1 MVWSGFGGPGR
12 VAGEGVVAGGGRL
25 ASSGIVRG
33 YPVELP
39 FLATRS
45 QFFALL

>member
-1 MVWSGFGGPGR
+1 MWSGFGGPGR
-12 VAGEGVVAGGGRL
+12 VAGEGVVAGGRRL

-39 FLATRS
+39 LLATSS
-45 QFFALL
+45 QFSALP